1 MPQFRITAPDGTVYN
16 VTGPEGATEQDALAQ
31 VQAQHSAA
39 PVAPQPEEGLGS
51 AIGHYVG
58 GIQEGI
64 ARIPQGAVELGAK
77 GLDATGLTNNAY
89 GKTHAVFKDMNE
101 IGTPGLKEGNK
112 YVQGGDTVGKVI
124 GTLPVA
130 AAFPGTLPGV
140 LGSGALTGALSD
152 PEHPVESAAFGA
164 GGGAALHGVG
174 RAIAP
179 VISPAVQALAAR
191 GVTMT
196 PGQIFGGW
204 AKGLE
209 DRASGIWPLDG
220 WIKGA
225 QRNSLRDFGTGAGN
239 IAMGGI
245 GPIPDG
251 VSGQAMSTTAHELFE
266 DAYGQVLPQLNVTLD
281 PQFAQT
287 VTNAGDTVAA
297 RLPDAYNGQ
306 FQGTLA
312 DVFKKMGAGT
322 PGPSNTFGGQ
332 SAKNAYSDLGR
343 VARDYSG
350 PMESANDRAFGS
362 AIGDVQEGIRQSFFN
377 SDPWAAGALGNIDN
391 AYRSFIPVDKAVAS
405 AAGNGGGLE
414 AGVFTPAQLRQAVT
428 AGDNSVRRT
437 AVSEGGGP
445 LQQYAENGIQVL
457 PSSIGSSG
465 TSERLGLFALP
476 ALAAS
481 MAAHPVGAAA
491 ALAVP
496 ALYSKP
502 GLQVLNKLYA
512 HGAGPGATALG
523 GLFQNLGRFGAGPTA
538 GVLTSGGKQ

>member
-1 MPQFRITAPDGTVYN
+1 MSRVINFEGRKITVPDDATDDEVSQIIG
-16 VTGPEGATEQDALAQ
+16 GP
-31 VQAQHSAA
+31 AA
-39 PVAPQPEEGLGS
+39 PTAKPESFGQGVKSFFTGMGKGAFSLPQ
-51 AIGHYVG
+51 H
-58 GIQEGI
+58 
-64 ARIPQGAVELGAK
+64 AVELGARAT
-77 GLDATGLTNNAY
+77 DAVGLTDNAY
-89 GKTHAVFKDMNE
+89 GTVKNVNDDANKAELAREGVA
-101 IGTPGLKEGNK
+101 PSSSALKWGEP
-112 YVQGGDTVGKVI
+112 VGQAI
-124 GTLPVA
+124 AAAPIA
-130 AAFPGTLPGV
+130 AAFPATLPGV
-140 LGSGALTGALSD
+140 LGSGAVTGALSGD
-152 PEHPVESAAFGA
+152 SNHVLEGAALGA

-179 VISPAVQALAAR
+179 VISPAVQALADR
-191 GVTMT
+191 GVTMS
-196 PGQIFGGW
+196 PGQLFGGW

-209 DRASGIWPLDG
+209 DRAAGIWPLDG

-225 QRNSLRDFGTGAGN
+225 QRQSLRDFGTGAGN

-251 VSGQAMSTTAHELFE
+251 ISGQAMSTTAHKLFD

-281 PQFAQT
+281 PQFANT
-287 VTNAGDTVAA
+287 VNTAADTVAA
-297 RLPDAYNGQ
+297 RLPPSYSDQ

-312 DVFKKMGAGT
+312 DVFKKMGAGNGT
-322 PGPSNTFGGQ
+322 PTNTFGGK
-332 SAKNAYSDLGR
+332 AVKDAYSDLGY
-343 VARDYSG
+343 VARDYQG
-350 PMESANDRAFGS
+350 PTATPNDRAFGK
-362 AIGDVQEGIRQSFFN
+362 AAGDVQEGIRQSFFN

-391 AYRSFIPVDKAVAS
+391 AYRSFIPVDQAVKSAS
-405 AAGNGGGLE
+405 GNAGGLE
-414 AGVFTPAQLRQAVT
+414 AGVFSPGQLRQAVVN
-428 AGDNSVRRT
+428 ADNSVRRT

-445 LQQYAENGIQVL
+445 LQQFAENGIQVL

-523 GLFQNLGRFGAGPTA
+523 GLFQNLGRFGAGPA
-538 GVLTSGGKQ
+538 SGALTSGGRQ